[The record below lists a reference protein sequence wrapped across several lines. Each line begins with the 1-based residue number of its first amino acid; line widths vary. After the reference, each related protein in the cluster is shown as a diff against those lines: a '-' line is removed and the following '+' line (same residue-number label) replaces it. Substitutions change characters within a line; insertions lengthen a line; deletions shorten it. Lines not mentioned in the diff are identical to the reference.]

1 MIQAVGATEVAP
13 FVLRDVMPLH
23 PPNETEL
30 LEALSEAKDAS
41 ECLMAAYDAIDDTL
55 DTLIN
60 GIFHKDDYAVKYV
73 VEPLLTSDGPLG
85 DILVR
90 AKLLLGLG
98 VISKQV
104 FDDIDI
110 FVTLREWTKHQDNNV
125 SFTEVD
131 VLFELNKISAIQ
143 KMMPIEYD
151 DSMTSGLDEVMLD
164 MFLERHYQR
173 VKSTIIL
180 AITELVNTLC
190 RDNPLV

>member
-1 MIQAVGATEVAP
+1 MIQVTGVTSVAP
-13 FVLRDVMPLH
+13 FVLRELMPLH

-55 DTLIN
+55 DALIN
-60 GIFHKDDYAVKYV
+60 SIFHKDDYAVKYV
-73 VEPLLTSDGPLG
+73 VDPLLTSDGPLG

-104 FDDIDI
+104 YDDIDI
-110 FVTLREWTKHQDNNV
+110 FVTLREWTKHQENNV

-131 VLFELNKISAIQ
+131 VIFELNKVSAIQ

-151 DSMTSGLDEVMLD
+151 AKMAEGLDAVMLK
-164 MFLERHYQR
+164 MYLERHYQR
-173 VKSTIIL
+173 VKSTLIL
-180 AITELVNTLC
+180 AVTEMVSTLC
-190 RDNPLV
+190 RDNPLL

>member
-1 MIQAVGATEVAP
+1 MIVVSGAMQMAP
-13 FVLRDVMPLH
+13 FVLRDVMPIH
-23 PPNETEL
+23 PSNETEL

-60 GIFHKDDYAVKYV
+60 SIFHKDDYAVKYV
-73 VEPLLTSDGPLG
+73 VDPLLSNDGPLG
-85 DILVR
+85 GILVR

-98 VISKQV
+98 VISKEV

-110 FVTLREWTKHQDNNV
+110 FVTLREWTKHQDNKV
-125 SFTEVD
+125 SFTEID

-151 DSMTSGLDEVMLD
+151 ATVAETLDEPMLN
-164 MFLERHYQR
+164 MYLERHYQR
-173 VKSTIIL
+173 VKSTITL

-190 RDNPLV
+190 RDNPLM

>member
-1 MIQAVGATEVAP
+1 
-13 FVLRDVMPLH
+13 MPLH

-60 GIFHKDDYAVKYV
+60 SIFHKDDYAVKYV
-73 VEPLLTSDGPLG
+73 VDPLLTSDGPLG

-98 VISKQV
+98 VISKEV

-110 FVTLREWTKHQDNNV
+110 FVTLREWTKHQENKV

-151 DSMTSGLDEVMLD
+151 ASMTAGLDKVMLE
-164 MFLERHYQR
+164 MYLERHYQR

-180 AITELVNTLC
+180 AITEMVSSLC
-190 RDNPLV
+190 KDNPLV

>member
-1 MIQAVGATEVAP
+1 
-13 FVLRDVMPLH
+13 MPLH

-30 LEALSEAKDAS
+30 LEALSEAKDAN

-60 GIFHKDDYAVKYV
+60 SIFHKDDYAVKYV
-73 VEPLLTSDGPLG
+73 VDPLLNNDGPLG

-98 VISKQV
+98 IISKSV

-110 FVTLREWTKHQDNNV
+110 FVTLREWTKHQSNEV
-125 SFTEVD
+125 SFTERD

-151 DSMTSGLDEVMLD
+151 PSMTEGLEGVMLE

-180 AITELVNTLC
+180 AITELVETLC

>member
-1 MIQAVGATEVAP
+1 
-13 FVLRDVMPLH
+13 MPLH